1 MHIQLD
7 EAQVIWWVVGSAA
20 SAVGIIISG
29 MWLLLGR
36 FRDDVTKQIAAS
48 NAHIESHMKIEEDR
62 WDAIHDELR
71 EMRNMFV
78 SREVLDLRI
87 GGLETSIEL
96 IRKVIDTRKSQ
107 RSYGVDENS
116 ERPTHGRV

>member
-1 MHIQLD
+1 MQVQLD
-7 EAQVIWWVVGSAA
+7 EAQVILWVVGSSA
-20 SAVGIIISG
+20 SAVGLIIYG

-36 FRDDVTKQIAAS
+36 FRDDVAKQIAES

-62 WDAIHDELR
+62 WNAIHDELR

-87 GGLETSIEL
+87 SGLETSIEL
-96 IRKVIDTRKSQ
+96 IRKVIDTRRSQ
-107 RSYGVDENS
+107 RSHGADENS
-116 ERPTHGRV
+116 ERPTNGRV